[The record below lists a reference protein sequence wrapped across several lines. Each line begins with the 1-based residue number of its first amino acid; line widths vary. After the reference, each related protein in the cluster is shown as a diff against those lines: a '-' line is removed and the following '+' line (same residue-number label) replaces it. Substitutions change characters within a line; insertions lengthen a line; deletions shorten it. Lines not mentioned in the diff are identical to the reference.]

1 MIYNTPWFLGF
12 FAVFYALLWVVPGR
26 QPRLWFLLAASALFH
41 THFAGPAG
49 VLPILAMAVA
59 TYLIGPPLARAQGR
73 AKRAWLLLG
82 LAIPVA
88 ALVWY
93 KYRGFFAASLADLL
107 PGQSAG
113 LLAWGH
119 AVAMPL
125 AISFFTFEFVHYLT
139 EIYRGAEPS
148 RSPLKFAL
156 FCIYFPSI
164 VSGPIKRY
172 SAFTAQMEGGLL
184 HPWRNPLGAEGA
196 AQVILGFFKKMVIAD
211 NAVTLIGALE
221 ARDQWSTGSS
231 LLLIALQS
239 VRILCDFSGYS
250 DIAIGLAKLCGL
262 QVPKNFNYPYV
273 AENIQDFWRRW
284 HMSLSSW
291 IRDYIYIPLG
301 GSRQGSLR
309 KGINV
314 IAAMGLCGLWHG
326 PAWNF
331 VLWGFYHGLG
341 MALHGL
347 WLGRFPLQGPAP
359 VARRIFGW
367 ALTLAFV
374 CYGWLLFFYPLPK
387 ALSITRGLFN
397 L

>member
-12 FAVFYALLWVVPGR
+12 FAVFYGLLWLVPG
-26 QPRLWFLLAASALFH
+26 QQLRLWFLLAASALFH

-49 VLPILAMAVA
+49 VLPIVVLAAL
-59 TYLIGPPLARAQGR
+59 TYAIGAPLSRAQGSQR
-73 AKRAWLLLG
+73 KRWLLLG
-82 LAIPVA
+82 LMLPVL
-88 ALVWY
+88 ALAYY
-93 KYRGFFAASLADLL
+93 KYRSFIANSITAVFPSMQGTLHPLA
-107 PGQSAG
+107 QS
-113 LLAWGH
+113 
-119 AVAMPL
+119 VAMPL

-148 RSPLKFAL
+148 RNPIKFAL

-172 SAFTAQMEGGLL
+172 SAFTAQMEQGLV
-184 HPWRNPLGAEGA
+184 HPLRNPLGAEGA

-211 NAVTLIGALE
+211 NAVTLIGVLE
-221 ARDQWSTGSS
+221 GRDHWTSASS

-239 VRILCDFSGYS
+239 IRILCDFSGYS

-262 QVPKNFNYPYV
+262 QVPQNFNYPYV

-331 VLWGFYHGLG
+331 VLWGFYHGIG
-341 MALHGL
+341 MAVHGL
-347 WLGRFPLQGPAP
+347 WVGRFPVTDPP
-359 VARRIFGW
+359 VLSRRLFAW
-367 ALTLAFV
+367 AVTLAFV

-387 ALSITRGLFN
+387 ALAITQGLFH